1 MKHLDIRYF
10 WLREKVAPNHYLA
23 SWSNDIDALWE
34 SSDVD
39 CVRGVC
45 YSRATRARSRDA
57 VTQYGSLSS
66 KGNPI
71 SFPFELRCVVLGT
84 HRVDSNLISFPF
96 ELSPARD
103 TYVVSNSNLP
113 PPLQPTLIF
122 TSSQPSR
129 SFSSVI
135 GLSGSPP
142 PSFLPSPVP
151 LLQVAMAS
159 LQERQQ
165 MLLDDPDI
173 SVVEPHRV
181 FCNRCDKWLKLDA
194 TKLYATSAWR
204 SHRNTKSH
212 NMRPPN
218 ATTPAPHLLK
228 DGKIIGPT
236 NQRSTEELQFITENP
251 STASAPAALPTMLS
265 LGGDTMP
272 QGVEP
277 DHQSANVSA
286 QTVAAF
292 NYYRTDAQSNEPP
305 LPHHGQP
312 KMSQESMPPPPPPLA
327 AQKPPL
333 LPVARYNFLGSPVQS
348 AGQPRAPS
356 TPHHITRAHAI
367 SISAKDGVIP
377 SAIMLT
383 SRETALS

>member
-1 MKHLDIRYF
+1 
-10 WLREKVAPNHYLA
+10 
-23 SWSNDIDALWE
+23 
-34 SSDVD
+34 
-39 CVRGVC
+39 
-45 YSRATRARSRDA
+45 
-57 VTQYGSLSS
+57 
-66 KGNPI
+66 
-71 SFPFELRCVVLGT
+71 
-84 HRVDSNLISFPF
+84 
-96 ELSPARD
+96 
-103 TYVVSNSNLP
+103 
-113 PPLQPTLIF
+113 
-122 TSSQPSR
+122 
-129 SFSSVI
+129 
-135 GLSGSPP
+135 
-142 PSFLPSPVP
+142 
-151 LLQVAMAS
+151 MAS

-181 FCNRCDKWLKLDA
+181 FCNRCDKWLKLNQ
-194 TKLYATSAWR
+194 TKLYAASVWR

-218 ATTPAPHLLK
+218 ATAPAPHLLK

-236 NQRSTEELQFITENP
+236 NQRSTEELQFIIDNP

-277 DHQSANVSA
+277 DHQSANLSA

-292 NYYRTDAQSNEPP
+292 NYYRTEAQSNEPP
-305 LPHHGQP
+305 SPHHGQP
-312 KMSQESMPPPPPPLA
+312 NMSQKSMHPPPPPPPPA

-333 LPVARYNFLGSPVQS
+333 LPVARSNFLGSPVQS

-356 TPHHITRAHAI
+356 TPHHITRARAI

-377 SAIMLT
+377 SAIMPT
-383 SRETALS
+383 SRATAFSLERLSPHRKASYKALMGEHYIGELEPFRAFCTLCHRWVDLSSRTPYSYGVWKGHVRKTDKQ